1 MPPLT
6 ASTKSTP
13 ARSPL
18 GSTCSAPRGGLLERP
33 VGRSINPKKN
43 DTRMTTSEKVRILSD
58 LSTRDEAGRHFTSRF
73 NSDDIASLEA
83 EGLIAVSRP
92 IHEPTGIPYGEEY
105 YSVSI
110 TEDGVELVDA
120 NPEDNVRLR
129 S

>member
-1 MPPLT
+1 M
-6 ASTKSTP
+6 S
-13 ARSPL
+13 
-18 GSTCSAPRGGLLERP
+18 
-33 VGRSINPKKN
+33 
-43 DTRMTTSEKVRILSD
+43 TSEKVRILSN

-83 EGLIAVSRP
+83 EGLIEVSRP